1 MTTKKQPGQAGHEK
15 QHHDNSTML
24 DKILDHLDR
33 VEKTKEGYTALCPFH
48 DDHNPSLVVFDNGGF
63 YCRACGE
70 RGTHR
75 RLAQHFGIV
84 KGEEEKHIGK
94 FKDYLKERLQI
105 PDEVFYQ
112 KIRQLNIYCDQEYI
126 KLPLISPQNEFLGY
140 IKHKPSGKYLNPSK
154 AKIKGVLFGL
164 DIALNLYNVQRIEK
178 KAKKEI
184 SSSIYLTEGPFDALG
199 MLAQGIPAAAI
210 LGSANNNPKLVYETL
225 LNKGITH
232 VVLAFDNDEQG
243 FEFTRLYMNYFVTR
257 PEIQTDIF
265 LYTGYKDLNEILQ
278 EEGPEEFEEYIKPR
292 LYKPMETFLNL
303 DETIEAIEQG
313 DPARHNALMRA
324 ADFYKSIHPVHRV
337 KIDVNE
343 LIEHLGLS
351 LEEWQA
357 LFEDLA
363 ERKDK
368 ERVKNELSRAGRS
381 FLNNLERDPIGA
393 YEKLKQDTDRAIQG
407 LEKRT
412 PVSVDD
418 ELDDIV
424 QEIQTEK
431 EGVNLLPQLP
441 DVFVRADDLVTI
453 GGKSGVGKTTIALN
467 ITHNFITASRRVL
480 FVSYE
485 VGRGQ
490 LLAKLLGIARGE
502 HYKDIKKKIKAGTLD
517 INRSLLKPLSLI
529 ADPTFTIEEL
539 TRLVGKYQKEKPL
552 DLIVVDYDQLCS
564 TEKIFEIEERRVAYI
579 SQTLKGIALENGVPV
594 VLLSQLS
601 KENRL
606 RYSQQK
612 LFDSSIVLKLRVPKE
627 YDEDSKDYK
636 EEIAKDYWNG
646 STRELKLDVEKYRDG
661 QPRRDIDLTIDF
673 EKGCITEK
681 PKDKGIY
688 RH

>member
-1 MTTKKQPGQAGHEK
+1 
-15 QHHDNSTML
+15 ML

-48 DDHNPSLVVFDNGGF
+48 DDHNPSFYVFDNGGF
-63 YCRACGE
+63 FCFGCGE

-75 RLAQHFGIV
+75 RLAKHLGIDLGTDE
-84 KGEEEKHIGK
+84 GEEEKHIGK
-94 FKDYLKERLQI
+94 FKDYLRERLQI
-105 PDEVFYQ
+105 PDDLFYQ

-199 MLAQGIPAAAI
+199 MLGQGIPAAAI
-210 LGSANNNPKLVYETL
+210 LGGANNDPKLVYETL

-243 FEFTRLYMNYFVTR
+243 LEFTRLYMNYFVTR
-257 PEIQTDIF
+257 PEIHTDIF
-265 LYTGYKDLNEILQ
+265 LYTGYKDLNEMLQ
-278 EEGPEEFEEYIKPR
+278 EEGPEGFKKFIKSR
-292 LYKPMETFLNL
+292 LDKPMKTFLNL

-368 ERVKNELSRAGRS
+368 ERLKNELSRAGRS

-393 YEKLKQDTDRAIQG
+393 FEKLKQDTDRTIQG

-424 QEIQTEK
+424 HEIQTEK
-431 EGVNLLPQLP
+431 EGVQLLPQVKNVYIQP
-441 DVFVRADDLVTI
+441 YDLVTI
-453 GGKSGVGKTTIALN
+453 GAGTGVGKTTLALN
-467 ITHNFITASRRVL
+467 ITHNYINAGRRVL

-490 LLAKLLGIARGE
+490 LLAKLLGIHRQE
-502 HYKDIKKKIKAGTLD
+502 DFREVKYKIKTGTLD
-517 INRSLLKPLSLI
+517 IDRQLLKPLSLI

-539 TRLVGKYQKEKPL
+539 TRLVGKYQKERPL

-579 SQTLKGIALENGVPV
+579 SQTLKGVALEYAVPV
-594 VLLSQLS
+594 ILLSQLS
-601 KENRL
+601 KEDRL

-612 LFDSSIVLKLRVPKE
+612 EFDSSIVLKLRVPK
-627 YDEDSKDYK
+627 DVK
-636 EEIAKDYWNG
+636 EGKNEEKVREYWNA
-646 STRELKLDVEKYRDG
+646 STREIRLDIEKYRDG

-673 EKGCITEK
+673 EKGTIEK
-681 PKDKGIY
+681 IPDKPNL
-688 RH
+688 

>member
-1 MTTKKQPGQAGHEK
+1 MTTKKQPGQAGP
-15 QHHDNSTML
+15 QNNSQNNSTML
-24 DKILDHLDR
+24 DEILDHLDR

-48 DDHNPSLVVFDNGGF
+48 DDHNPSLVVFTEKPYYPGF
-63 YCRACGE
+63 YCRAAGCNA
-70 RGTHR
+70 RGGLR
-75 RLAQHFGIV
+75 QLAQRLGIV

-94 FKDYLKERLQI
+94 YKDYIQERLQI
-105 PDEVFYQ
+105 PDDLFYQ
-112 KIRQLNIYCDQEYI
+112 KIRQLNIHADQEYI
-126 KLPLISPQNEFLGY
+126 KLPLIMPPDQFLGY
-140 IKHKPSGKYLNPSK
+140 IRRNPSEKKNINPSGQ
-154 AKIKGVLFGL
+154 IKGVLYGL
-164 DIALNLYNVQRIEK
+164 DLSLSLYNTLMIEK

-184 SSSIYLTEGPFDALG
+184 TSNIFLVEGPWDALAF
-199 MLAQGIPAAAI
+199 LAQGIPAAAI
-210 LGSANNNPKLVYETL
+210 LGSANNDLKLVYKTL
-225 LNKGITH
+225 LSQGISH
-232 VVLAFDNDEQG
+232 VVLAFDNDKDG
-243 FEFTRLYMNYFVTR
+243 HKFTENYMNYFVKQ
-257 PEIQTDIF
+257 PYIKTDV
-265 LYTGYKDLNEILQ
+265 LLLDVYNDPNDVLRK
-278 EEGPEEFEEYIKPR
+278 EGPEGFKKFIKSRLCEEVTDAFISLHDIKAR
-292 LYKPMETFLNL
+292 
-303 DETIEAIEQG
+303 IEQG
-313 DPARHNALMRA
+313 NPARHVAIVETAR
-324 ADFYKSIHPVHRV
+324 FYWSIHPVHRIN
-337 KIDVNE
+337 IDLNKLQE
-343 LIEHLGLS
+343 DLGLTDEELES
-351 LEEWQA
+351 L
-357 LFEDLA
+357 FKDPA
-363 ERKDK
+363 EFRDK
-368 ERVKNELSRAGRS
+368 ERVKNELSRAIS
-381 FLNNLERDPIGA
+381 TFKNKLELDPLGA
-393 YEKLKQDTDRAIQG
+393 YQTFKEKADRAIQG

-539 TRLVGKYQKEKPL
+539 TRLVGKYQKVKPL

-661 QPRRDIDLTIDF
+661 QPRRDIDLTINF
-673 EKGCITEK
+673 KTGCID
-681 PKDKGIY
+681 PVNL
-688 RH
+688 